1 MSLFQRVFGIGKAE
15 VHGALDKIEDPV
27 KMTEQ
32 GIRDLRSD
40 LEKSINGL
48 AEVKANAIQA
58 RKRLNDQRR
67 RAQDYVNK
75 ASLLEQRAADDSAQL
90 ATKALAEAQ
99 TIAAGLPQLEQDAV
113 SQEAMAT
120 QLSGKIEQLKTTI
133 RTYENEL
140 TTLKARAQTAKSV
153 EKINKVMAGADS
165 SGTVAMLERMKQKVD
180 VGEARAQ
187 AYGELAEGTSSLDD
201 ELAKALPAGGAT
213 GSSNTQQID
222 DLKKQLGM

>member
-15 VHGALDKIEDPV
+15 VHSALDRVEDPV

-40 LEKSINGL
+40 LEKSVNAL
-48 AEVKANAIQA
+48 AAVKANAIQA
-58 RKRLNDQRR
+58 KKRLNDQRR

-75 ASLLEQRAADDSAQL
+75 ATLLEQRSGDDNAQL
-90 ATKALAEAQ
+90 ATKALVEAQ
-99 TIAAGLPQLEQDAV
+99 TIATGLPQLEQDAE

-120 QLSGKIEQLKTTI
+120 QLRGKIEQLKTTI
-133 RTYENEL
+133 RTYETEL

-180 VGEARAQ
+180 EGEARAQ
-187 AYGELAEGTSSLDD
+187 AYGELAEGTTSLDD
-201 ELAKALPAGGAT
+201 ELDKALPPGGT
-213 GSSNTQQID
+213 TEGSNTQRID

>member
-15 VHGALDKIEDPV
+15 VHSALDKIEDPV

-40 LEKSINGL
+40 LEKSVSAL
-48 AEVKANAIQA
+48 AAVKANAIQA

-75 ASLLEQRAADDSAQL
+75 AAQL
-90 ATKALAEAQ
+90 EERAGADNQQLAAKALAEAQ
-99 TIAAGLPQLEQDAV
+99 TIAAGLPRLEQDAE

-120 QLSGKIEQLKTTI
+120 QLRGKIEQLKTTI
-133 RTYENEL
+133 RTYETEL

-180 VGEARAQ
+180 EGEARAQ
-187 AYGELAEGTSSLDD
+187 AYGELAEDTSSLDE
-201 ELAKALPAGGAT
+201 ELDKALPPSGTTDG
-213 GSSNTQQID
+213 SNTQRID

>member
-15 VHGALDKIEDPV
+15 VHSALDKIEDPV

-32 GIRDLRSD
+32 GIRDLRDD
-40 LEKSINGL
+40 LEKSVSAL
-48 AEVKANAIQA
+48 AAVKANAIQA

-75 ASLLEQRAADDSAQL
+75 ASLLEERSGEDDAELAA
-90 ATKALAEAQ
+90 KALGEAQ
-99 TIAAGLPQLEQDAV
+99 TIAAGLPQLEQDAE
-113 SQEAMAT
+113 SQEAMAA
-120 QLSGKIEQLKTTI
+120 QLTVKIEQLKTTI

-180 VGEARAQ
+180 EGEARAQ

-201 ELAKALPAGGAT
+201 ELEKALPGGGAS
-213 GSSNTQQID
+213 GESNTERID
-222 DLKKQLGM
+222 DLKKKLGM

>member
-1 MSLFQRVFGIGKAE
+1 MSLFQRVFGLGKAE
-15 VHGALDKIEDPV
+15 VHSAIDKIEDPV

-32 GIRDLRSD
+32 GIRELRSD
-40 LEKSINGL
+40 LEKSVSAL
-48 AEVKANAIQA
+48 AAVKANAIQA
-58 RKRLNDQRR
+58 RKRLNNQRR

-75 ASLLEQRAADDSAQL
+75 ASLLEERSGDDNARLAA
-90 ATKALAEAQ
+90 KALAEAQ
-99 TIAAGLPQLEQDAV
+99 TIAASLPQLEQDAD

-180 VGEARAQ
+180 EGEARAE
-187 AYGELAEGTSSLDD
+187 AYGELAEGPSNLDD
-201 ELAKALPAGGAT
+201 ELEKALPAGGAS
-213 GSSNTQQID
+213 GDSNTQRID